1 MIFYV
6 NCFIL
11 LLSLNSAGYAALS
24 VSPTLVSTTDN
35 RPVFTVTGA
44 GAQGVTWAL
53 SPSLGSLSTTSSRA
67 VYIPPAG
74 LMQVQT
80 ISLTATDA
88 LNHALV
94 AKASINV
101 YPNIRVSVHPAIF
114 DITGAGTQAFTA
126 KVSST
131 SNTAVRWSVTSPAAT
146 VSSSGVF
153 TTPGVAVDTNVTLT
167 ATSLANSRKIGTAL
181 IRLHPSQNIKF
192 TTQANGLQTVV
203 FNGVNYN
210 YVYGEDLVTSLTSL
224 APGGTPNRFAPQCR
238 SVFDAVSVTK
248 TCTGGSTPATVR
260 VDYTTPDSSTI
271 TAAIKITNHGTTDT
285 ITNAQ
290 LSVLGVDVV
299 QFDLSNGKSR
309 VLSVDNLNP
318 ISFVNYLTGQWAI
331 WNNAP
336 SPDVILNVTCGWTTF
351 CKNQPDILNI
361 LPGQTKTAS
370 FSLRFTPNPTL
381 APIDLAPEAYAA
393 FNKAYPS
400 VVNWPDRRPIMAW
413 FIADT
418 NKQSAVN
425 PRGYLQQPNL
435 DVANVA
441 NFKAQVLAQAQ
452 NIIGLMKARPVQPQ
466 GLLIWDLEGQEFI
479 QATTYI
485 GDPRIF
491 SKGYAPEMDATAD
504 QLFALFKN
512 AGYKVGITLRPQQL
526 QWGTQLPSTCQ
537 YNLDNDF
544 KDYYIKVDNA
554 FGQRFFACYDPNG
567 VNWAL
572 IPTGNG
578 GQTFNQSTQSNSVT
592 ALLMSKVTYAHAR
605 WGTTLYYVDT
615 AVWHGGAPLPADT
628 FRQLQLA
635 FPDSIFIPEQS
646 SLPTMGVSLPFA
658 DPKNSDAPKFAPVTW
673 RFVYPNG
680 GIGVYLA
687 NCQGT
692 CWTNNYNDFVTGQKV
707 GDMPIY
713 PQPTQM
719 SPAQLQ
725 QIESMILSA
734 RSQTSSITVTDSST
748 GSSYSYQGTP
758 STIYQYPVKMRVY
771 FAPSPARAA
780 VSTTFCESGQLLGQH
795 TCSLNLSGLVTAQVR
810 YYDFAGNLVLAQTSG
825 PR

>member
-1 MIFYV
+1 MIFKATY
-6 NCFIL
+6 FL
-11 LLSLNSAGYAALS
+11 LLSLTAGVGYAALS
-24 VSPTLVSTTDN
+24 VSPTQVSTADN

-53 SPSLGSLSTTSSRA
+53 SPNLGSLSTTSLQA
-67 VYIPPAG
+67 VYTPPPG

-80 ISLTATDA
+80 VSLTATDA
-88 LNHALV
+88 LNPALV

-101 YPNIRVSVHPAIF
+101 YPNITVSVQPAVI

-126 KVSST
+126 TVSST
-131 SNTAVRWSVTSPAAT
+131 LNTAVRWSVNSTLGT

-153 TTPGVAVDTNVTLT
+153 TTPGVSVDTNVTLT
-167 ATSLANSRKIGTAL
+167 ATSLANSRKFGTAL
-181 IRLHPSQNIKF
+181 IRLHASQNIKF

-203 FNGVNYN
+203 FNGVDYN

-224 APGGTPNRFAPQCR
+224 APGGTPNRFAPNCR
-238 SVFDAVSVTK
+238 GVFDTVSVTK

-260 VDYTTPDSSTI
+260 VDYSTPDSSTI
-271 TAAIKITNHGTTDT
+271 TAAIKITNNSATDT
-285 ITNAQ
+285 ITDAQ
-290 LSVLGVDVV
+290 LSVLGVDVP
-299 QFDLSNGKSR
+299 QYDLSNTKSR
-309 VLSVDNLNP
+309 VLPVDGLNP
-318 ISFVNYLTGQWAI
+318 ISFVNYLTGQWGI

-336 SPDVILNVTCGWTTF
+336 SLDVILNVTCGWTTF

-370 FSLRFTPNPTL
+370 FSLRFTPNLSL
-381 APIDLAPEAYAA
+381 APVDFAPEAYAA

-418 NKQSAVN
+418 AKQSAVN
-425 PRGYLQQPNL
+425 PRGYLQQPTL
-435 DVANVA
+435 DVSNVP

-452 NIIGLMKARPVQPQ
+452 TIIGLMKARPVQPQ
-466 GLLIWDLEGQEFI
+466 GLLIWDLEGEEFT
-479 QATTYI
+479 QATTYV
-485 GDPRIF
+485 GDPRVL
-491 SKGYAPEMDATAD
+491 SQGYAPEMDATAD
-504 QLFALFKN
+504 QLFALFKT

-526 QWGTQLPSTCQ
+526 QWGTQLPSTCK
-537 YNLDNDF
+537 YNIDNDF
-544 KDYYIKVDNA
+544 KDYYINVNNP

-578 GQTFNQSTQSNSVT
+578 GQTFYQSTQPNSVT
-592 ALLMSKVTYAHAR
+592 ALLMSKVAYAHAR

-646 SLPTMGVSLPFA
+646 SLATMGVSLPFA
-658 DPKNSDAPKFAPVTW
+658 DPKNSSAPTFAPVSW
-673 RFVYPNG
+673 RYAYPNG

-692 CWTNNYNDFVTGQKV
+692 CWTNNYNDFVLGQKI

-719 SPAQLQ
+719 SPPQLQ

-734 RSQTSSITVTDSST
+734 RSQGSSITVTDSST

-771 FAPSPARAA
+771 FAPSPAQAA
-780 VSTTFCESGQLLGQH
+780 LSTTFCESGQWLGQS
-795 TCSLNLSGLVTAQVR
+795 TCSLNLNGLLTAQVR
-810 YYDFAGNLVLAQTSG
+810 YYDFAGNLVLSQTPG